1 MNVLSLK
8 TCLKKQEIR
17 GERLLPEKLNI
28 FPVASKRYFESTYLG
43 VIMFPGRSMTMK
55 RGRCWCDD
63 KIRFLQFFNLSSISC
78 RIVFVFFF
86 NFCIVAPVCSTP
98 VNLKVDVSGVDGAI
112 KENVLA
118 SLSLYLQKDNDR
130 LQEATVKKLHSEA
143 TDNIASALAPFGYYN
158 AKVTAKLSQDKNGFH
173 AKYVIDRGAPV
184 LVASVKN
191 IVIGDGKNNPAL
203 KKALGAWSLKV
214 GNILNQPLYEKE
226 KKKLVNA
233 AINQGYLDVAFTKRE
248 LIVNPTTNKADITLI
263 LDTKEQYF
271 FGDTTCKQDVLKQG
285 LLNRYLPYRKGDV
298 YSLGKIYEL
307 QAILYKTDFFSRV
320 VVKGQMNK
328 IVDHEIP
335 VEIDLI
341 SPEKIN
347 KYSIGAGYATDTGVR
362 GKLDWSNRIF
372 NNRGHK
378 ISASLQVA
386 EYENSLT
393 FTYEIPREDPRY
405 DTLINS
411 VGYQDTSWD
420 DTDTRLLTAAVSQEH
435 SGPRF
440 KLSTGLEIRDEVYDI
455 GDTSG
460 DSTLLLPS
468 LNLGYLWA
476 DDILSTKN
484 GLSTSV
490 NFLGAYK
497 GFISDAS
504 FLQAT
509 VSGKAIITPFKQWR
523 LIGRLSLGGTLVD
536 SIDSLPPSLRY
547 YAGGDSSIRGYSY
560 KSIGTEDS
568 SDTVI
573 GGRYLIVQSIEMER
587 IINANWSVA
596 GFWDGGTATD
606 DLSLDYYQGVGAG
619 IRFRLPFGQI
629 RFDVA
634 SAITEDGT
642 PFRVHLTV
650 GGDL

>member
-1 MNVLSLK
+1 
-8 TCLKKQEIR
+8 
-17 GERLLPEKLNI
+17 
-28 FPVASKRYFESTYLG
+28 
-43 VIMFPGRSMTMK
+43 MK
-55 RGRCWCDD
+55 RGRCWRDE
-63 KIRFLQFFNLSSISC
+63 KTRLLPFLNLSSISC
-78 RIVFVFFF
+78 RIVFVFLL
-86 NFCIVAPVCSTP
+86 NFCIVSTAWSTP
-98 VNLKVDVSGVDGAI
+98 LKVRVDVTGVDSPL

-118 SLSLYLQKDNDR
+118 RLTLYLQKDNER
-130 LQEATVKKLHSEA
+130 LRESTVKKLHQEA
-143 TDNIASALAPFGYYN
+143 TSNIASALAPFGYYN
-158 AKVTAKLSQDKNGFH
+158 STVKSTLIQDEQGFH
-173 AKYVIDRGAPV
+173 AKYIIDKGAPV
-184 LVASVKN
+184 LVASVKKI
-191 IVIGDGKNNPAL
+191 IVGDGKNNSTL
-203 KKALGAWSLKV
+203 KNTLKSWNLPV
-214 GNILNQPLYEKE
+214 GHILDQPLYAKE

-233 AINQGYLDVAFTKRE
+233 AINQGYLDVAFVKKE
-248 LIVNPTTNKADITLI
+248 VIVNPTTNKAEITLI
-263 LDTKEQYF
+263 LDTKGQYY
-271 FGDTTCKQDVLKQG
+271 FGDTTCEQDILELG
-285 LLNRYLPYRKGDV
+285 LLNRYLPYSKGDP
-298 YSLGKIYEL
+298 YRPAKIFEL

-320 VVKGQMNK
+320 RVKGQLDK
-328 IVDHEIP
+328 IVDHTIP
-335 VEIDLI
+335 VEIELV
-341 SPEKIN
+341 SPEKLN

-378 ISASLQVA
+378 ISAFLQVA
-386 EYENSLT
+386 ELENSLT
-393 FTYEIPREDPRY
+393 LIYEIPRKDPRY
-405 DTLINS
+405 DTLIHS
-411 VGYQDTSWD
+411 VGYQDTTWD
-420 DTDTRLLTAAVSQEH
+420 DTNTRLLTGAVSQEH

-440 KLSTGLEIRDEVYDI
+440 KFSTGLEIRDEVYDI

-468 LNLGYLWA
+468 LNAGYILA
-476 DDILSTKN
+476 DNILNTKH

-497 GFISDAS
+497 GFLSDAS

-509 VSGKAIITPFKQWR
+509 VHGKGILTPFRGWK
-523 LIGRLSLGGTLVD
+523 LIGRVSLGGTLVD

-547 YAGGDSSIRGYSY
+547 YAGGDSTIRGYSY

-568 SDTVI
+568 SGTVI

-587 IINANWSVA
+587 IINEYWSVA

-606 DLSLDYYQGVGAG
+606 DLSLDYYQGAGAG